1 MTNKTNKNFE
11 NHKIVIESKQNGKY
25 VDFTNLKNQI
35 NIDNQ
40 NELIDSINNYIENAN
55 VNHPK
60 IAYDKNLANDIYL
73 IPVGQNQLHVRLA
86 VVEDENKQLL
96 KRTVIDGYIVNN
108 NSTFDAQLMIDLLK

>member
-1 MTNKTNKNFE
+1 MTNKNFE
-11 NHKIVIESKQNGKY
+11 NHKIVIQAKQNGKY
-25 VDFTNLKNQI
+25 VDLTGLKSKMDVDMQRDFI
-35 NIDNQ
+35 H
-40 NELIDSINNYIENAN
+40 SINQYIQNAN

-60 IAYDKNLANDIYL
+60 LAYNEKPSNDIYL